1 MTRDRSKSRTF
12 IWLRPSQNGLAA
24 RSLRLLVRVNCR
36 VWFRCSR
43 VAPNRQGVPRYSAGH
58 VEKRTAALVVD
69 AGIRLPRPDCV
80 LGAGLYP
87 RSPEPQ
93 ERRLTIIAAHQL
105 RFGRR
110 AGAIRGRKRQKGHA
124 LRERLEVAPAFERL
138 EHGDFVGVFEIS
150 ADGNTHTDSRY
161 AHAERLEQFREIDG
175 RGFAFGGGVRG
186 DDDFLNCAAL
196 EALDERFDLEL
207 FGTASGKRRERA
219 AENVVHAAVGAR
231 FFDSENVVRFLDD
244 ADAALIAIRA
254 DAVQTGVG
262 IGDVVADGAL
272 ADFFLGVAN
281 GVGESQRV
289 LGCGAEQMKGE
300 ALGGFLANAGEMLE
314 FVDETFDWSGE
325 IGHERCVAQGR
336 SGRKPVGSGQA
347 SEPKREKR
355 SGRPA
360 KRCGVRLLPIVSSHI
375 EMGSGS
381 ELLNIGAAEF
391 EAEAVARETGAEKA
405 VVGLDE
411 TVEEDALDAL
421 MIVEI
426 FKIARG
432 ACDAAEVHVNGRRG
446 MRRERDGAREALGI
460 DIDEPGDAAAACG
473 IRLENVDGFRIEHAA
488 KVEGIVSVFAGGDI
502 HSGGAVIANQP
513 QAFQIIRTDGL
524 FEAADVELLLETAGK
539 SQRLLAA
546 VGAVG
551 VNEEGGMVSDGLA
564 SDTDAVEI
572 AAGLPPDFHFHH
584 GEAFVCP
591 AAELVAQLLV
601 GV

>member
-1 MTRDRSKSRTF
+1 M
-12 IWLRPSQNGLAA
+12 
-24 RSLRLLVRVNCR
+24 
-36 VWFRCSR
+36 CSTGKEW
-43 VAPNRQGVPRYSAGH
+43 AQ
-58 VEKRTAALVVD
+58 T
-69 AGIRLPRPDCV
+69 
-80 LGAGLYP
+80 
-87 RSPEPQ
+87 
-93 ERRLTIIAAHQL
+93 
-105 RFGRR
+105 
-110 AGAIRGRKRQKGHA
+110 
-124 LRERLEVAPAFERL
+124 
-138 EHGDFVGVFEIS
+138 
-150 ADGNTHTDSRY
+150 
-161 AHAERLEQFREIDG
+161 
-175 RGFAFGGGVRG
+175 
-186 DDDFLNCAAL
+186 
-196 EALDERFDLEL
+196 
-207 FGTASGKRRERA
+207 SGKRPGERTEAREAKRA
-219 AENVVHAAVGAR
+219 
-231 FFDSENVVRFLDD
+231 
-244 ADAALIAIRA
+244 
-254 DAVQTGVG
+254 
-262 IGDVVADGAL
+262 
-272 ADFFLGVAN
+272 
-281 GVGESQRV
+281 
-289 LGCGAEQMKGE
+289 
-300 ALGGFLANAGEMLE
+300 
-314 FVDETFDWSGE
+314 
-325 IGHERCVAQGR
+325 
-336 SGRKPVGSGQA
+336 
-347 SEPKREKR
+347 
-355 SGRPA
+355 PA

-426 FKIARG
+426 LKIARG

-584 GEAFVCP
+584 GEASVCP